1 MEWRRRE
8 RPEGTLEESRDMSP
22 TRKILVLACT
32 VAMAAGCTT
41 PAAPGSS
48 APSNPPSAAASGAVF
63 DLEAK
68 TPGPNGETPT
78 DSTTI
83 ADLTDA
89 EVQQIKDG
97 NYDLTFLSSLA
108 ITWFQGVQDGV
119 VSEAERLGMNT
130 TIGPVSNFSAETQL
144 SDVETVMAT
153 KPDIL
158 IALPND
164 PVSAAEAFRP
174 VVDAGTTLVLYDNG
188 INGYTAGKEYV
199 GIVTGDH
206 YTMAKEAAKLIGDA
220 LGGEGKLGFMP
231 YDVTFFNTN
240 NRDNAFRAAIQQ
252 WYPGIEI
259 IEQGFSDAATTGE
272 IADAMLTQ
280 HPDLDGIFASW
291 SGGPTTSVLAALKA
305 AGNTHVKVVSIDLD
319 EANDLDMAM
328 NGNYIGA
335 TAEETFTMG
344 QLMVRAAAYKLLGK
358 EFPPFVTVPTAVV
371 TRDTLLESWKR
382 VYHKDPP
389 PAVLE
394 GLTQ

>member
-1 MEWRRRE
+1 
-8 RPEGTLEESRDMSP
+8 MSL
-22 TRKILVLACT
+22 TRKILVLAC
-32 VAMAAGCTT
+32 AAAIAAGCAT

-48 APSNPPSAAASGAVF
+48 ASSNPPSAAASGAVF

-119 VSEAERLGMNT
+119 ESEAERLGMNT

-174 VVDAGTTLVLYDNG
+174 VVESDTVLVL
-188 INGYTAGKEYV
+188 
-199 GIVTGDH
+199 
-206 YTMAKEAAKLIGDA
+206 
-220 LGGEGKLGFMP
+220 
-231 YDVTFFNTN
+231 
-240 NRDNAFRAAIQQ
+240 
-252 WYPGIEI
+252 
-259 IEQGFSDAATTGE
+259 
-272 IADAMLTQ
+272 
-280 HPDLDGIFASW
+280 
-291 SGGPTTSVLAALKA
+291 
-305 AGNTHVKVVSIDLD
+305 
-319 EANDLDMAM
+319 
-328 NGNYIGA
+328 
-335 TAEETFTMG
+335 
-344 QLMVRAAAYKLLGK
+344 
-358 EFPPFVTVPTAVV
+358 
-371 TRDTLLESWKR
+371 
-382 VYHKDPP
+382 
-389 PAVLE
+389 
-394 GLTQ
+394 